1 MKTAEGRVLLLMNYK
16 MNSMYAEK
24 ILTLSRVY
32 AILLSQQ
39 MIEVATGELAP
50 VTMNIS
56 SAFLLLRASIR

>member
-1 MKTAEGRVLLLMNYK
+1 M
-16 MNSMYAEK
+16 AEK
-24 ILTLSRVY
+24 ILTLLSMY

-56 SAFLLLRASIR
+56 SAFSLLRARIR